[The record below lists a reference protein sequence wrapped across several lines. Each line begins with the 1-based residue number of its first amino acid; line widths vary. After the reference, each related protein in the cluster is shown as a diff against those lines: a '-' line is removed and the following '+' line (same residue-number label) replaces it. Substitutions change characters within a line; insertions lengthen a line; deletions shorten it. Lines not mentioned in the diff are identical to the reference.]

1 MSNISIEKINEIR
14 NSVDIVD
21 VISRYLNVVKKG
33 KNYFAICP
41 FHNDTNPSLSISR
54 EKQIYKCFVCGEGG
68 NVITFIQKYK
78 KIPYLDALK
87 EVALIGG
94 IELDIKSNAKHE
106 VINPKIQVLYDILED
121 ATKYYQT
128 ALSSSQ
134 VFYMN
139 LELVIA

>member
-1 MSNISIEKINEIR
+1 MEKVTLEKINEIR
-14 NSVDIVD
+14 KSVDIVD

-33 KNYFAICP
+33 RNYFAICP

-78 KIPYLDALK
+78 KISFIETLK

-94 IELDIKSNAKHE
+94 IEL
-106 VINPKIQVLYDILED
+106 Q
-121 ATKYYQT
+121 
-128 ALSSSQ
+128 
-134 VFYMN
+134 
-139 LELVIA
+139 